1 MHSFRP
7 PRSWERLRK
16 HQTDSK
22 SAWICIYICVCACEY
37 HIQGSLLLASSLSS
51 LKLLIFWR
59 LGVVSRLLK
68 LVMQNLHFA
77 KLGQRQ
83 VRPRLGSSF
92 QHAGVQECCGINLP
106 EVILQHVCPMWRGR
120 NGFCNQS
127 WIARRYVHL
136 AVRHS
141 SPPLCVTVSGGSSR
155 TTAVGSGSDLAA
167 ALSLPQLGIFRK
179 WAWAMEKQNGNA
191 LNLSSLRRILF
202 SPGTATRRPTTS
214 IPHRRK
220 PTLHCAKCQ

>member
-1 MHSFRP
+1 MN
-7 PRSWERLRK
+7 
-16 HQTDSK
+16 
-22 SAWICIYICVCACEY
+22 
-37 HIQGSLLLASSLSS
+37 IQGSLLLASSLSS

-120 NGFCNQS
+120 NGFGNQS
-127 WIARRYVHL
+127 WITRRYVHL

-179 WAWAMEKQNGNA
+179 WPGQWRSRMEMPWISPPCGG
-191 LNLSSLRRILF
+191 SSFLLEQPQEGQPLAFPIDENQHCTVRSVSKTFPCWGLHPGEITAIL
-202 SPGTATRRPTTS
+202 TLTLVDMMWQATY
-214 IPHRRK
+214 
-220 PTLHCAKCQ
+220 